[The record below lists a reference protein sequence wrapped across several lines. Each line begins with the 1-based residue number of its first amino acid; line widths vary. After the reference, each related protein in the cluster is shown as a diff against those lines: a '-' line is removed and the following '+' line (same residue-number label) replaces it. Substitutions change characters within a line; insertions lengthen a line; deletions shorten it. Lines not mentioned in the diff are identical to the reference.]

1 MKPILANFSLHG
13 SLEKIRKSTFARNAG
28 WLMAGQGAG
37 FFFQAVVFVVL
48 ARLIGSTGYGVF
60 VGAFAFSNLFAQ
72 YSGLGTGSVFLRYVT
87 GRPGEFA
94 PYFGNVLLLT
104 SAMSGFLIA
113 ALTLSS
119 KHFLNPDSAH
129 IVLLTAVGNCFFGQ
143 LTQEIAKIFQ
153 SFEKMRITATLNLL
167 VTALRA
173 LAVVVLIVT
182 VHRASAFQWAV
193 VSTTVSGVSAGAAV
207 ILVIVNFGWP
217 IFNPRLARKHVWEG
231 LGFSFGASTSSVYND
246 IDKTM
251 LSHYGMNESNGIYSM
266 AYRVI
271 DLASMP
277 IYAIRDASTP
287 RLFERGRDGIV
298 NSAEYGRR
306 ILRRSII
313 LSLGISVALMLC
325 APIIPRL
332 AGHGFSQSVSALRW
346 LAIIPIFRSVHQLK
360 GIVLTTSGHQSFR
373 VGAQLVAACFNFG
386 VNLWLIPHFGWRGAA
401 WASIVTDGLLAVVM
415 WLAVKVFS
423 RPAAQCFAVPT
434 RS

>member
-1 MKPILANFSLHG
+1 
-13 SLEKIRKSTFARNAG
+13 
-28 WLMAGQGAG
+28 MAGQGAG
-37 FFFQAVVFVVL
+37 LLFQAINFVFL
-48 ARLIGSTGYGVF
+48 ARLIGSTEYGVF
-60 VGAFAFSNLFAQ
+60 VGAFAFSSLFAQ

-87 GRPGEFA
+87 GRPDEFA
-94 PYFGNVLLLT
+94 PYFGNVLLFT

-113 ALTLSS
+113 TLTLSS
-119 KHFLNPDSAH
+119 RHFLNPASAH
-129 IVLLTAVGNCFFGQ
+129 IVLLTAIGNCFFGQ
-143 LTQEIAKIFQ
+143 LTQEIGKIFQ

-182 VHRASAFQWAV
+182 IHRASAFQWV
-193 VSTTVSGVSAGAAV
+193 IVSTAVSGFAAATAV

-217 IFNPRLARKHVWEG
+217 IFNPRLALKHAWEG
-231 LGFSFGASTSSVYND
+231 FGFSFGASTSSVYND

-271 DLASMP
+271 DLSSMP
-277 IYAIRDASTP
+277 IFAIRDAVTP
-287 RLFERGRDGIV
+287 RLFERGRNGIV
-298 NSAEYGRR
+298 HSAEYGGR
-306 ILRRSII
+306 ILRRAII

-332 AGHGFSQSVSALRW
+332 AGHGFSQSVIALRW
-346 LAIIPIFRSVHQLK
+346 LAIIPIFRCIHQLK

-373 VGAQLVAACFNFG
+373 VGAQLAAACFNFG
-386 VNLWLIPHFGWRGAA
+386 VNLWLIPHYGWRGAA
-401 WASIVTDGLLAVVM
+401 WASIVTDGALAAVM

-423 RPAAQCFAVPT
+423 RLAAQRFAFPA
-434 RS
+434 SS